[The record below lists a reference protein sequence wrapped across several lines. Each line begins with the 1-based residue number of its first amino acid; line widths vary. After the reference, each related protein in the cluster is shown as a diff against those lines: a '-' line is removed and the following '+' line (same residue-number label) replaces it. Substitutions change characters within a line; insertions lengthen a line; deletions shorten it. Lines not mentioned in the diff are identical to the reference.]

1 MGFWSS
7 IGSAISN
14 GFSAICS
21 AVSSGLSAI
30 GSAVSSFASAV
41 STAIATTIEALAPI
55 AEAIGKFANALLQ
68 GLGVIRPG
76 EDIEDFGDRAL
87 QAANSEAKITP
98 DKFENFKD
106 YIEELR
112 NFELDPE
119 KSAKTPKSV
128 KLTSGLALG
137 TVGLEKKFDMEKG
150 SLNGVWFLPMAN
162 PDYFTSNR
170 VQDMLETGRLGGS
183 IFEYLENKL
192 SAGDEVEFTEKLS
205 ASLNQDE
212 KKELYQELD
221 ITRENHDNLAK
232 DVQLAMQN
240 KEQQGE

>member
-1 MGFWSS
+1 MGFFSS
-7 IGSAISN
+7 VGSAISS
-14 GFSAICS
+14 GFSAVCS

-41 STAIATTIEALAPI
+41 STVIATTIEALAPI

-68 GLGVIRPG
+68 GLGIIKPD
-76 EDIEDFGDRAL
+76 EDIEEFGDRAL
-87 QAANSEAKITP
+87 QAAAEGITP
-98 DKFENFKD
+98 DKYEDFED
-106 YIEELR
+106 YIEDLR

-183 IFEYLENKL
+183 IFEYLESKL
-192 SAGDEVEFTEKLS
+192 SLGDEVKFTEKLS
-205 ASLNQDE
+205 AGLDQSE

-221 ITRENHDNLAK
+221 KTRENHDNLAK